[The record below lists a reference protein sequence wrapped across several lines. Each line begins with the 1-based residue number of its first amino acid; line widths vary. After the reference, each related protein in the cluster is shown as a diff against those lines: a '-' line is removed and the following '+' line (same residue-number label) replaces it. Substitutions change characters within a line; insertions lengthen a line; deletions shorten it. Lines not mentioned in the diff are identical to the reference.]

1 MIDIFLFM
9 SILVVNFGSKNCQC
23 YLIHTISWQK
33 GCMLQAPTMSL
44 IILQNMMCWKRKV
57 SFFHVEPTFSSISK
71 LQGTHA
77 LLTGY
82 VIEDYREWAKAAG
95 TAWYRSEKPVPITH
109 PFVGGGYLSNKKW
122 PLIEECAYK
131 YVIITVGTLKFRA
144 N

>member
-1 MIDIFLFM
+1 MIEIFLFIWNLIM
-9 SILVVNFGSKNCQC
+9 TFGSKNCQS
-23 YLIHTISWQK
+23 YLIHTLSWQK
-33 GCMLQAPTMSL
+33 RHTLQALMMSFT
-44 IILQNMMCWKRKV
+44 ILQNIICWKRKV

-95 TAWYRSEKPVPITH
+95 TAWYRSEKPVPIDH

-122 PLIEECAYK
+122 PLIEECHD
-131 YVIITVGTLKFRA
+131 LQLS
-144 N
+144 

>member
-77 LLTGY
+77 QMADTVYEEELKWA
-82 VIEDYREWAKAAG
+82 RERG
-95 TAWYRSEKPVPITH
+95 TAWYRSKEPVPITH

-122 PLIEECAYK
+122 PLIEECA
-131 YVIITVGTLKFRA
+131 
-144 N
+144 